1 MWLHNFQRPF
11 SSLWSHQ
18 SPIYQAVFIDGLRI
32 SFFPTKALYM
42 LLPSHL
48 LSITFSCENCS
59 LDFPLQDLILVLM
72 SPGKKTIECCIITT
86 SKPSLERWFGR
97 HFSRTWPSMWSEVVV
112 WYRRT
117 ETRPASLQGQ
127 LNDGRTW
134 RKHVDDVLQN
144 RPSPVA
150 TESGTIIAQ
159 V

>member
-1 MWLHNFQRPF
+1 MWLSNLHRPI
-11 SSLWSHQ
+11 SPLWSHQ
-18 SPIYQAVFIDGLRI
+18 PPIHQAVFIDGLRI
-32 SFFPTKALYM
+32 SFFPTNVFYV
-42 LLPSHL
+42 LLPKSSLVNHFQL
-48 LSITFSCENCS
+48 WELFTRLSLARPEIGAH
-59 LDFPLQDLILVLM
+59 VVR
-72 SPGKKTIECCIITT
+72 KKTIECCLNTT

-97 HFSRTWPSMWSEVVV
+97 HFSRTWPSMWSEVAV